1 MRRYQAAP
9 QADQPA
15 AVPTQRSGFQTV
27 VALLPYLWPAGNP
40 GAKVR
45 VVVALVFMFLAK
57 VATVYVPILYGRTVD
72 ALAPASGP
80 AASFAIVGALII
92 AYGLA
97 RVGSVVDRVQP
108 QP

>member
-57 VATVYVPILYGRTVD
+57 VATV
-72 ALAPASGP
+72 
-80 AASFAIVGALII
+80 
-92 AYGLA
+92 
-97 RVGSVVDRVQP
+97 
-108 QP
+108 